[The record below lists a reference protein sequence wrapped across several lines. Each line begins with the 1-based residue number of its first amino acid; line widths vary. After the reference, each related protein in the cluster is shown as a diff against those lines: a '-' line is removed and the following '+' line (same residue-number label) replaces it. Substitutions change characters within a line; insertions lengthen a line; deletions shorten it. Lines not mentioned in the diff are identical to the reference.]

1 MDTTSRPPTPMP
13 PPPPPPPPPGAAA
26 PAGIVVGIDV
36 CKERLDLA
44 RSDTGDRVVTF
55 ANDAAGIAAVVRL
68 LLAAPAPVAA
78 VVIESTGGLERP
90 LVEALLEAGLP
101 VALVHP
107 GRVRHFAKGLGVE
120 SKTDRI
126 DARVLVRFGQLAAP
140 RLAERRSRNEAELR
154 DLLACRRQLTVTRT
168 QQSNRRGATASRA
181 ALKAID
187 AVIKALD
194 RQIASLDEQVRA
206 LVDAD
211 DDFRDLAR
219 RLRSVP
225 GVGPTLAATL
235 LADLRELGGADRRRV
250 CALAGVAPFPDDS
263 GNVRGRRSIRGGRA
277 DVRCVLYMATLA
289 AMRFNPV
296 IRAFAQ
302 RLRAAGKLGKV
313 TVVACMRKLLTL
325 LNAMARDGLSWDQLD
340 VVKNLAPTP

>member
-1 MDTTSRPPTPMP
+1 MDTTSRPPTPM
-13 PPPPPPPPPGAAA
+13 PPPPPPPPGAAA

-206 LVDAD
+206 LVDAELHD
-211 DDFRDLAR
+211 DQHLDDEGDAEEKRDAAN
-219 RLRSVP
+219 S
-225 GVGPTLAATL
+225 GVGAAPL
-235 LADLRELGGADRRRV
+235 EGLVIDAVGEQAEQEKQRRDHEPRQQRINVVAFVELIHAVGGEHQERRMR
-250 CALAGVAPFPDDS
+250 DM
-263 GNVRGRRSIRGGRA
+263 GNVEQ
-277 DVRCVLYMATLA
+277 
-289 AMRFNPV
+289 PE
-296 IRAFAQ
+296 
-302 RLRAAGKLGKV
+302 
-313 TVVACMRKLLTL
+313 
-325 LNAMARDGLSWDQLD
+325 RDG
-340 VVKNLAPTP
+340 